1 MVVLGEHCSD
11 LAHFRSNTAQSAS
24 EQVFKT
30 VCDWAV
36 FYTHAMSLTESHSQ
50 RLTEARQGEQMS
62 DALGNREWRGLRQTA
77 EGTLR

>member
-36 FYTHAMSLTESHSQ
+36 FYTHAMVSNRVTQ

-62 DALGNREWRGLRQTA
+62 DALGNREWRGLQQTA